1 VNENKIVKD
10 ARMPHR
16 IAARVV
22 SRRSYDGTRCL
33 ASVHSR
39 DSTSRGCEK
48 SVVLSRSSGQ
58 HGLTLVE
65 MLMALAIT
73 AMIGAAIASMLS
85 AVAYGT
91 SSSRDIRSL
100 VVKNKT
106 LGARITAAVRGSVQ
120 LLDAADGY
128 VVLWTKDINSSG
140 VPDLLE
146 LQRIELDSAT
156 GKLTSY
162 TPDPSATDVAYLM
175 TDDFDTISTSLIG
188 TGELV
193 GELWASGVGQWTV
206 TLDNADPLAAGLISF
221 RLTLDAGVLSD
232 TSVNAVS
239 LRD

>member
-1 VNENKIVKD
+1 MNENKIGKS
-10 ARMPHR
+10 ARMPHC
-16 IAARVV
+16 ITARVV
-22 SRRSYDGTRCL
+22 SRRGYDGTRCF
-33 ASVHSR
+33 ASVHGH
-39 DSTSRGCEK
+39 DSTSRGR
-48 SVVLSRSSGQ
+48 SRGRSHGPR

-65 MLMALAIT
+65 MLIALTIT
-73 AMIGAAIASMLS
+73 GIIGAAIASMLS

-106 LGARITAAVRGSVQ
+106 LGARITAAVRGSIQ